1 MPFSFA
7 YTEHADLDVGQKM
20 ANQLRDKLREHRKR
34 IGLSLDELAIRSGT
48 SKSYLWEL
56 ENRDVTK
63 PSAEKLIRIAS
74 ELDVT
79 VEYLLDEGAGLDDQ
93 QVKEAFFRKFSS
105 LSQDDQ
111 ERIRDMINIWGKK

>member
-1 MPFSFA
+1 M
-7 YTEHADLDVGQKM
+7 
-20 ANQLRDKLREHRKR
+20 
-34 IGLSLDELAIRSGT
+34 GLSLDELAVRSGT

-105 LSQDDQ
+105 LSKDDQ
-111 ERIRDMINIWGKK
+111 ERIRDMINTWGKK